1 MRRLTAT
8 LLACCVLTG
17 CGSQGTP
24 AETGTRSTS
33 TEPTTQETK
42 TPMPDATT
50 LKENLPTEVNGVR
63 LIAYNIEPDRAGL
76 HLGPDKVTI
85 TLDETISVG
94 GTDYTVAELEPTD
107 PARNDHAN
115 GWVSLTAE

>member
-1 MRRLTAT
+1 MRRVAAS
-8 LLACCVLTG
+8 LLACCALAG
-17 CGSQGTP
+17 CSGQATP
-24 AETGTRSTS
+24 ADTS
-33 TEPTTQETK
+33 TQSATETTTQETK

-63 LIAYNIEPDRAGL
+63 LIAYNIEADRAGL

-94 GTDYTVAELEPTD
+94 GTDYTVAELEPSD
-107 PARNDHAN
+107 KARGDHAN
-115 GWVSLTAE
+115 GWVSLTAR